1 MEKQNRTRNK
11 LISGLATFFLIM
23 SICLCLFVFVQVI
36 NKGYVAFG
44 GYSFFRVATGSME
57 PSIPVGSLILTQEK
71 EIETIEIDDV
81 VSFYSKE
88 SYMNGSI
95 ITHRVVD
102 KNEGLDGSI
111 LLTTRGDANSTAD
124 IHYVDSEN
132 LIGKVIWTSE
142 SGNFFA
148 KLIAF
153 FSSKMGFFTCIA
165 LPAMLISV
173 FIFKKCMKTIMLD
186 MKRLK
191 AQMNEEKIDI
201 DSDSNSTSVI
211 DISANAADSDQN
223 AQEIKQQDSAKN
235 SIDPHEY
242 DEMYDRIRAELIEEV
257 KRTDDRE
264 QSKK

>member
-1 MEKQNRTRNK
+1 MEKQNKTRNK

-57 PSIPVGSLILTQEK
+57 PSIPVGSLILTKEK
-71 EIETIEIDDV
+71 NIETIEIDDV

-88 SYMNGSI
+88 SYMSGSI

-132 LIGKVIWTSE
+132 LIGKVIWTSG

-191 AQMNEEKIDI
+191 AQMGEAEINA
-201 DSDSNSTSVI
+201 DSDSNNISMT
-211 DISANAADSDQN
+211 DISADAADSEQDT
-223 AQEIKQQDSAKN
+223 QETKQQNSAEKGVG
-235 SIDPHEY
+235 SQEY
-242 DEMYDRIRAELIEEV
+242 DEMYARIRAELIEEL